1 MRTTYFWSVT
11 HLVELLAPAGSKES
25 FFAAVENGA
34 NAVYLA
40 GKMFGARAY
49 ASFDNDTLA
58 ELIRYA
64 HLRNVSVH
72 VAVNTIIDNDELP
85 KLRSYLQFLYEAGA
99 DAVLLQD
106 LGAAKL
112 ARATVPNLPLH
123 ASTQMTVHHISGVQ
137 ALEELGFSRVV
148 LSRELSLKE
157 IRSIC
162 AHSRIEIECFVHG
175 ALCVCYSGQCLMSSM
190 IGGRS
195 GNRGRCAQPCRLPY
209 TLVDRRGHDVLGD
222 TAGDFLLSPRDLNTI
237 DLIPQL
243 MDAGVDS
250 LKIEGRMKR
259 PEYVATIVRAYRKA
273 IDSHIDME
281 KPPVD
286 EGDRDRLAQV
296 FNRDF
301 TTAYLEKRPGKYMM
315 SDRRPNNRGLRIGRV
330 TAYASKT
337 GMLTVKLT
345 RPLSIGDQVD
355 VWRTNGDHIGADIT
369 ALYTSQGQKIEH
381 AQVGTTVSFEIKGKV
396 HMSDAVFKV
405 YDKAL
410 MDEARRSYEED
421 TRQKIP
427 VGARVEAR
435 IGKPLYLVL
444 TDDRGNTVRAE
455 TEYIAEPAKNRPLT
469 EETVKKQIN
478 RLGTTAFTI
487 DHLSFDIEDGLMMPV
502 SELNNVRRDAIAA
515 LEQQRIVSFEKAR
528 RGILPKVWQMPTGS
542 SAPVLKPAPLM
553 AAVDDIEALKAAI
566 DAGADGILYGGE
578 NYDGIH
584 LRAKDYRAARNCAKK
599 HGVRIDFNTPRIVRA
614 AEEAEI
620 VRLLTSFRTEPPD
633 ALHVHHI
640 GMAHLARSY
649 LSVPLHADYSMISY
663 NTMTMEFLHSYGFSE
678 ATLSPELNAKQI
690 SRMAGRSV
698 LPLTV
703 LAHGRLPLM
712 ISEYCAVGSFL
723 GGLDGGTC
731 SHPCRR
737 EKYFL
742 RDRKGIDFPIE
753 TDQFCRMHI
762 CNAKTLS
769 LLPYAARLMRSGI
782 SCIRI
787 EGRGMTI
794 DELRKTIA
802 AYKNALRMSLPL
814 SAEAERMLRI
824 QEGGNI
830 TRGHYSRGIL

>member
-1 MRTTYFWSVT
+1 M
-11 HLVELLAPAGSKES
+11 VELLAPAGSKES

-49 ASFDNDTLA
+49 ASNFDNDTLA

-64 HLRNVSVH
+64 HLRHVRVH
-72 VAVNTIIDNDELP
+72 VAVNTIIDNEELP

-106 LGAAKL
+106 LGAVKL
-112 ARATVPNLPLH
+112 ARDAVPKLPLH

-195 GNRGRCAQPCRLPY
+195 GNRGKCAQPCRLPY

-237 DLIPQL
+237 DLIPRL

-286 EGDRDRLAQV
+286 EEDHDRLAQV

-345 RPLSIGDQVD
+345 RPLSVGDQVD
-355 VWRTNGDHIGADIT
+355 VWGTNGEHIGADISS
-369 ALYTSQGQKIEH
+369 LYTSRGKSIEH
-381 AQVGTTVSFEIKGKV
+381 AQAGVTVSFEIKGKV
-396 HMSDAVFKV
+396 HMSDTVFKV

-421 TRQKIP
+421 ARQKIP
-427 VGARVEAR
+427 VCARVEAR
-435 IGKPLYLVL
+435 IGKPLRLVL
-444 TDDRGNTVRAE
+444 TDDRGNTVWAD
-455 TEYIAEPAKNRPLT
+455 TAYIAEPAKNRPLT

-487 DHLSFDIEDGLMMPV
+487 VHLSSDIEDGLMMPV
-502 SELNNVRRDAIAA
+502 SELNNVRREAIAA
-515 LEQQRIVSFEKAR
+515 LAQQRIVSFERAR
-528 RGILPKVWQMPTGS
+528 RGALPKKDWHMPTGS
-542 SAPVLKPAPLM
+542 PAPAPKPAPLM
-553 AAVDDIEALKAAI
+553 AAVDDIETLKAAI

-578 NYDGIH
+578 TYDGIH
-584 LRAKDYRAARNCAKK
+584 LRAEDYRAAWNWAKER
-599 HGVRIDFNTPRIVRA
+599 GVRIDFNTPRIVRA
-614 AEEAEI
+614 TEEEEI
-620 VRLLTSFRTEPPD
+620 VRLLESFRTEPPD

-640 GMAHLARSY
+640 GMAYLARSY
-649 LSVPLHADYSMISY
+649 LSVPLHADYSMTSY
-663 NTMTMEFLHSYGFSE
+663 NAMTTEFLHSYGFSE

-690 SRMAGRSV
+690 SRMAGRSA

-769 LLPYAARLMRSGI
+769 LLPYAARLMHSGI

-794 DELRKTIA
+794 NELRKTVA
-802 AYKNALRMSLPL
+802 AYKNALRMLLPL
-814 SAEAERMLRI
+814 SAEQERMLRM